1 MVFALDR
8 EQNRSRRFVRSKE
21 ETVAS
26 HERRI
31 SPGRAF
37 LVLTMV
43 SALALVGSGAR
54 ATVGP
59 HWLKV
64 APIHHYRWYFPAVT
78 GSDGKIYA
86 IGGCFSGSC
95 GPPDFLASV
104 EVYDPA
110 TNLWA
115 DLPTG
120 LPSGRG
126 YLAGA
131 ADGGGHI
138 YVLGG
143 QGNPG
148 ASTEPFVYTIAT
160 GIWTQ
165 LPSMPSSNSDMGA
178 AVGPDGRVY
187 AIGGWGAARLVQV
200 YDPSSHAWSE
210 AAPLP
215 TPVQDPMVVTLGSR
229 LYVIGGYNA
238 RHTKDDGYLRA
249 LFAYDPSTDSWQRR
263 HRTRL
268 PRVWGGAA
276 AGADGRIYVVGGL
289 VPDGG
294 GGAVPTRN
302 VTAYDPSTDSWSKTT
317 LLPRRP
323 FFQAVASDGAGNV
336 YNIGGLETRHVYEL
350 TVTP

>member
-1 MVFALDR
+1 VAPV
-8 EQNRSRRFVRSKE
+8 RRV
-21 ETVAS
+21 
-26 HERRI
+26 
-31 SPGRAF
+31 SPGRTL

-59 HWLKV
+59 SWLKV
-64 APIHHYRWYFPAVT
+64 ASVQRDRWYFPAVT

-95 GPPDFLASV
+95 GSPDFLASV

-120 LPSGRG
+120 LPGGRG
-126 YLAGA
+126 YLAAA
-131 ADGGGHI
+131 ADDGGHI

-143 QGNPG
+143 EGNPG
-148 ASTEPFVYTIAT
+148 ASTEPFVYSIAT
-160 GIWTQ
+160 GTWTQ

-187 AIGGWGAARLVQV
+187 AIGGFRGSRLVQV
-200 YDPSSHAWSE
+200 YDPSSHTWSE

-215 TPVQDPMVVTLGSR
+215 TRVQDPMVVTLGAR

-238 RHTKDDGYLRA
+238 QHTKDEGMLRA
-249 LFAYDPSTDSWQRR
+249 LFAYDPTTDSWQRLQR
-263 HRTRL
+263 MHL
-268 PRVWGGAA
+268 PRAWGGAA
-276 AGADGRIYVVGGL
+276 VGADGRIYVVGGL
-289 VPDGG
+289 IPASTGG
-294 GGAVPTRN
+294 FVPTRN
-302 VTAYDPSTDSWSKTT
+302 VVAYDPSTDSWSKAT
-317 LLPRRP
+317 LLPRRV
-323 FFQAVASDGAGNV
+323 FYQGVASDGPGNV
-336 YNIGGLETRHVYEL
+336 YSIAGLGTRDVYEL